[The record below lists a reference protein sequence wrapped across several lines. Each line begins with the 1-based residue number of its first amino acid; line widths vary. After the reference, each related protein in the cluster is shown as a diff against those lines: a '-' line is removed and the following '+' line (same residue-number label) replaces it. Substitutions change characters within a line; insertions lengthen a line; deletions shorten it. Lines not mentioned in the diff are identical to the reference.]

1 MDIQVEDAHVLT
13 PNKRVI
19 FISAG
24 PNEGVFISS
33 EVSSD
38 GKSVSITYDMLGGWI
53 RAK

>member
-24 PNEGVFISS
+24 PNEGVLFHRKYL
-33 EVSSD
+33 VM
-38 GKSVSITYDMLGGWI
+38 VNRFL
-53 RAK
+53 